1 MPVRA
6 GKFVV
11 RKNWAI
17 TASVREIFCSIS
29 TIEKEFFFIVQDDM
43 LVRVYNYNTLE
54 RVHQFEAHS
63 DYIRSV
69 VVHPTQSYILTS
81 SGQCTMNH
89 FPMKIKTNFLDDM
102 TIKLW
107 DWDAKWALKQTFEGH
122 IHYVMQ
128 IAINPKDNNTFASGS
143 LDRTV
148 KVNLYE
154 KDRRDFQQSTR
165 FCFRFGN

>member
-1 MPVRA
+1 
-6 GKFVV
+6 
-11 RKNWAI
+11 
-17 TASVREIFCSIS
+17 
-29 TIEKEFFFIVQDDM
+29 M
-43 LVRVYNYNTLE
+43 LIRVYNYNTLE
-54 RVHQFEAHS
+54 RLHQFEAHS

-81 SGQCTMNH
+81 SGR
-89 FPMKIKTNFLDDM
+89 FYFDRFFFIYLFLFSIDDM

-128 IAINPKDNNTFASGS
+128 IAINPKDNNTFASAS

-148 KVNLYE
+148 KVRGNLG
-154 KDRRDFQQSTR
+154 
-165 FCFRFGN
+165 FG